1 MKYKTS
7 ILGISQQ
14 SIDIASPILLLAT
27 QDKINF
33 EKVLLLQLRKSML
46 GKLSKMLVRP
56 SHYEA

>member
-1 MKYKTS
+1 VKYKTS

-56 SHYEA
+56 LHYEA